1 MGVLARLFR
10 RSRTA
15 EEASTAVTEAGT
27 AATESGT
34 EKTDPAVE
42 ATEAKDSAGAEG
54 TETAAAAEGV
64 IPRQQSAEEAADR
77 EAGEGART

>member
-1 MGVLARLFR
+1 M
-10 RSRTA
+10 A
-15 EEASTAVTEAGT
+15 EADT

-34 EKTDPAVE
+34 EETASAE
-42 ATEAKDSAGAEG
+42 ETTEAKDSAGNEG